1 MRLGGID
8 AIIFD
13 LGNTLV
19 PFGDRE
25 IRILYEALE
34 RVFARELGPME
45 SFFDRANSA
54 RDSMMREREDGSMRE
69 ITVEEFAHE
78 VSGGRATPRLLDGVR
93 EVMHRTFL
101 DACRVP
107 DGLHDLLRH
116 LAEGRKLAVCSNYL
130 LTSPIEELLQDAGLW
145 DLFVTVEVSATS
157 GFMKPHAVPFE
168 RVRSRLG
175 VPASKTLMVGDNFFA
190 DIVGGCRAGFK
201 TALTREHLSASDF
214 DARAPDVRADFVVSS
229 LDELA
234 DRS

>member
-1 MRLGGID
+1 MRLNGID

-19 PFGDRE
+19 PFGGRE

-45 SFFDRANSA
+45 SFHDRANSV
-54 RDSMMREREDGSMRE
+54 RNSMMREREDGSMRE
-69 ITVEEFAHE
+69 ITIEEFAHE
-78 VSGGRATPRLLDGVR
+78 VSGGRATPRLRDGVR
-93 EVMHRTFL
+93 EVMHRNFL

-107 DGLHDLLRH
+107 DGLHDLLH
-116 LAEGRKLAVCSNYL
+116 QLAEGHKLAVCSNYV
-130 LTSPIEELLQDAGLW
+130 LTPPIEELLQRSGLW

-175 VPASKTLMVGDNFFA
+175 VPASRTLMVGDNFFA
-190 DIVGGCRAGFK
+190 DIVGGHRAGFK
-201 TALTREHLSASDF
+201 TALTREHAPANES
-214 DARAPDVRADFVVSS
+214 DARAPAVRADFVVSS